1 MKICTI
7 GECAKYKHKRCCLFC
22 EERETCK
29 SSCQHSDY
37 VECEHL
43 EEQNEVAE
51 LSQKE
56 ITLIN
61 AISELEKQKVLIT
74 KQSDEMRTALLQA
87 MEQYGVKAFE
97 NDVVKVT
104 YVAPTERVSVDTV
117 KLKKDMP
124 HIVEKYKKTSKVKS
138 SVKITLK
145 VVQ

>member
-29 SSCQHSDY
+29 SSCQHSELA
-37 VECEHL
+37 ECEHL

-97 NDVVKVT
+97 NDTVKVT

-124 HIVEKYKKTSKVKS
+124 HIIEKYQKTSKVKS

-145 VVQ
+145 LC